1 MFKYFEDFQYFL
13 KYTIL
18 LVFLPSV
25 FTGFYPGKIT
35 VMTAIC
41 GWILLVA
48 YFNFKRNLFFY
59 DFEGKNILKIF
70 LAQFKSSVF
79 LWVKYLTILM

>member
-1 MFKYFEDFQYFL
+1 MFKYLEDFQYFL

-25 FTGFYPGKIT
+25 FTGYYPGKIT

-48 YFNFKRNLFFY
+48 YFNFKRNLFF
-59 DFEGKNILKIF
+59 L
-70 LAQFKSSVF
+70 
-79 LWVKYLTILM
+79 